1 MEYAFIHK
9 KTKKIVRHDL
19 RMSDYDAF
27 KKKHPQLERYHDSAP
42 AITFNGRTFRSLDA
56 QTDNGWK
63 EVLSKIAEKN
73 KGSQLANDYG
83 KKSIKDVKSRLAIEK
98 AAKKRIAAEKAMK
111 KGGK

>member
-27 KKKHPQLERYHDSAP
+27 KKKHPNLERYHDSAP
-42 AITFNGRTFRSLDA
+42 AVTYNGRTFRSLDA

-83 KKSIKDVKSRLAIEK
+83 RKSIKESKTHEVVQKH
-98 AAKKRIAAEKAMK
+98 AKKRIAAEKAAK
-111 KGGK
+111 KR